1 MTHDG
6 LDSLKYQ
13 AIVFYFSCLNPNEEM
28 KDSMKHTQIDY
39 ARDEILTP
47 EMKQIMENENID
59 ENILLSS
66 VAEGSL
72 VIMTRKSCPPIA
84 IGKGSSTKVNVNL
97 GTSAAK
103 INPDVEIEK
112 VKIAEKYGADTIT
125 DLSMGGDIKSIR
137 ASILKNCRLPITT
150 VPIYQ
155 TIVECG
161 MKDVIEDDI
170 LSYIRAHVDEG
181 MSSVVLH
188 CMDKATLEKL
198 KGAGRI
204 MGMVSKGGS
213 LTSVYMLTN
222 DCENPF
228 IENFDEVI
236 EILRK
241 RDVILSLGNTM
252 RSGCIHDLRDSA
264 QITEIETNIQLAN
277 RANEEGV
284 QVIIEGMG
292 GHIQAAD
299 IPAQIKLYKS
309 RSSFPL
315 FVAGPLP
322 TDIALGYDHIAG
334 AVGAS
339 MASGAGA
346 DYLCYITPAEH
357 LSLPS
362 PQQVREGLIAFKIAA
377 HIGDSMKYGI
387 NNRDLMLAKKR
398 AQIDWKGQ
406 MELALD
412 SDKPR
417 EIGPT
422 TGPCSMCGEYC
433 AIKIM
438 GDYSQRTK

>member
-1 MTHDG
+1 MR
-6 LDSLKYQ
+6 L
-13 AIVFYFSCLNPNEEM
+13 
-28 KDSMKHTQIDY
+28 TQIDY
-39 ARDEILTP
+39 ARDERLTP
-47 EMKQIMENENID
+47 EMKQTMEKENID
-59 ENILLSS
+59 EDTLLSS

-72 VIMTRKSCPPIA
+72 VIMTRNGCPPVA

-97 GTSAAK
+97 GTSAAR
-103 INPDVEIEK
+103 IDPDVEIEK

-125 DLSMGGDIKSIR
+125 DLSMGGDIRAIR
-137 ASILKNCRLPITT
+137 ASVLKNSELPITT

-161 MKDVIEDDI
+161 MKDVVEDDI
-170 LSYIRAHVDEG
+170 FSYLRAHVDEG
-181 MSSVVLH
+181 MSSMVLH
-188 CMDKATLEKL
+188 CVDKTTLEKL
-198 KGAGRI
+198 KGMGRV

-222 DCENPF
+222 GCENPF

-264 QITEIETNIQLAN
+264 QMMEIETNVRLAN
-277 RANEEGV
+277 KANEEGV

-299 IPAQIKLYKS
+299 IPAQVKLYKS

-357 LSLPS
+357 LSLPN
-362 PQQVREGLIAFKIAA
+362 PEQVREGLIAFRIAA
-377 HIGDSMKYGI
+377 HIGDSMKYGM
-387 NNRDLMLAKKR
+387 NNRDLLLAQKR
-398 AQIDWKGQ
+398 AHLDWNGQ

-412 SDKPR
+412 SDRPR
-417 EIGPT
+417 DMCPI

-438 GDYSQRTK
+438 GDYLEGNDRISVVELKTRSKKNSTF

>member
-1 MTHDG
+1 MR
-6 LDSLKYQ
+6 
-13 AIVFYFSCLNPNEEM
+13 N
-28 KDSMKHTQIDY
+28 TQIDH
-39 ARDEILTP
+39 ARNRRLTP
-47 EMKQIMENENID
+47 EMKQIIAKENID
-59 ENILLSS
+59 EDVLLSR

-72 VIMTRKSCPPIA
+72 VIMTRKGCPPVA
-84 IGKGSSTKVNVNL
+84 IGKGVSTKVNVNL
-97 GTSAAK
+97 GTSTAK
-103 INPDVEIEK
+103 IDMNAEIEK
-112 VKIAEKYGADTIT
+112 VRIADKYGADTIT
-125 DLSMGGDIKSIR
+125 DLSMGGDIRAIR
-137 ASILKNCRLPITT
+137 TLVLENSKLPITT

-155 TIVECG
+155 TVVECG
-161 MKDVIEDDI
+161 MKKVTTDDI
-170 LSYIRAHVDEG
+170 FSYLKAHVDEG
-181 MSSVVLH
+181 VSSVVLH
-188 CMDKATLEKL
+188 CVDKATLDKL
-198 KGAGRI
+198 KGAGRV

-213 LTSVYMLTN
+213 LTGVYMLIN
-222 DCENPF
+222 GCENPF

-236 EILRK
+236 DILRK
-241 RDVILSLGNTM
+241 RDVVLSLGNTM

-264 QITEIETNIQLAN
+264 QMMEIKNNVQLAN
-277 RANEEGV
+277 RANEKGV

-299 IPAQIKLYKS
+299 IPAHVKLYKS
-309 RSSFPL
+309 KSNFPL

-362 PQQVREGLIAFKIAA
+362 PEQVREGLVAFKIAA
-377 HIGDSMKYGI
+377 HIGDSMKYGMS
-387 NNRDLMLAKKR
+387 NRDLLLAQKR
-398 AQIDWKGQ
+398 ARFDWEGQ

-412 SDKPR
+412 SDRPKDMCP
-417 EIGPT
+417 I

-438 GDYSQRTK
+438 RDYLGGNE

>member
-1 MTHDG
+1 MR
-6 LDSLKYQ
+6 
-13 AIVFYFSCLNPNEEM
+13 
-28 KDSMKHTQIDY
+28 HTQIDY
-39 ARDEILTP
+39 ARNGRLTP
-47 EMKQIMENENID
+47 EMRQIIEKENID
-59 ENILLSS
+59 EDALLSR

-72 VIMTRKSCPPIA
+72 VIMTRKGCPPVA
-84 IGKGSSTKVNVNL
+84 IGKGVSTKVNVNL
-97 GTSAAK
+97 GTSSAK
-103 INPDVEIEK
+103 INVDAEIEK
-112 VKIAEKYGADTIT
+112 VRIADKYGADTIT
-125 DLSMGGDIKSIR
+125 DLSMGGDIRAIR
-137 ASILKNCRLPITT
+137 TGVLENSKLSITT

-161 MKDVIEDDI
+161 MKEVTADDI
-170 LSYIRAHVDEG
+170 FSYLKAHVDEG

-188 CMDKATLEKL
+188 CVEKATLEKL
-198 KGAGRI
+198 KGVGRV

-222 DCENPF
+222 GCENPF

-241 RDVILSLGNTM
+241 KDVVLSLGNTM
-252 RSGCIHDLRDSA
+252 RSGCVHDMKDDA
-264 QITEIETNIQLAN
+264 QTMEIKTNVQLAT
-277 RANEEGV
+277 RANEEGI

-299 IPAQIKLYKS
+299 IPTYVKFYKS
-309 RSSFPL
+309 KSNFPL

-362 PQQVREGLIAFKIAA
+362 PEQVREGLIAFKIAA
-377 HIGDSMKYGI
+377 HIGDSMKYGLS
-387 NNRDLMLAKKR
+387 NRDLLLAQKR
-398 AQIDWKGQ
+398 ARFDWEGQ
-406 MELALD
+406 RELALD
-412 SDKPR
+412 SDRPGDMCP
-417 EIGPT
+417 I

-438 GDYSQRTK
+438 KDYLEGKESTQGINSRNLY